1 MGGGF
6 SLASGSVALSNGL
19 NITKLMLAILTVV
32 YDLIFVVQHYV
43 LYKGNDEN
51 TQKLIEDLVE
61 VEAEDP
67 VEGINRTEEGTDNS
81 AKGEIEKEKE

>member
-32 YDLIFVVQHYV
+32 YDLIFMVQHYV
-43 LYKGNDEN
+43 LYRGNDEN

-61 VEAEDP
+61 VEDP
-67 VEGINRTEEGTDNS
+67 MERINRTEEGTNNS
-81 AKGEIEKEKE
+81 AKGEIEKEN